1 MILFLQL
8 ENIAKGKNVKVF
20 KDQPILHIVTDSRK
34 ATAAEGAIFFAI
46 KGATHDGHKYL
57 DEVYKKGVRQFVIE
71 HEDNQ
76 FLKHVDVNVI
86 KVRSSLE
93 ALQDIVAFHR
103 SSLSVPVIGITGSNG
118 KTIVKEWLFQFLSGE
133 YKLAK
138 NPGSY
143 NSQLGVPLSVW
154 QLQPH
159 HGMGIFEAGI
169 SLPGEMSKL
178 ARVIR
183 PTIGVFTNL
192 GSAHAEGF
200 SSPQQ
205 KTEEK
210 AKLFETCKVVIYCK
224 DHKTIDETIN
234 RLELPALSWG
244 FSSAAG
250 IQLSG
255 EGRKF
260 AVSFKGVSFKLNLPF
275 EDKASVENCFHCV
288 AVMLYL
294 GYKPKQIQERV
305 QLLQSVPMR
314 LELKEG
320 INQSQ
325 VIDDTYNNDLAG
337 LQISL
342 QFLTHQHQ
350 KKTKRVILSDIL
362 ESGLPEEE
370 LVRQIAALVSQSD
383 VSHFVGIG
391 KVLSAHHKM
400 FPPSSQFYAS
410 TEAFLSAF
418 DLDQI
423 QQEIVLVKGARIF
436 QFERIIGRLQRK
448 VHGTIMEIDLG
459 AVVKNLNF
467 FRTKVSPTTKIMVMV
482 KAFAYGSGS
491 AEIANLLQYHKVDYL
506 GVAYVDEGIELRK
519 NNIATPIMVM
529 NPSEESFGNLLPYQ
543 LEPEVYSFKILQN
556 LVRFLGGRA
565 CKIHVKLDTGMH
577 RLGFGKEDVEE
588 LISILLSHKNLT
600 IGSIFTHLAG
610 ADEQQH
616 DEFSEKQVTQF
627 KAEADK
633 ISNAIGYKPI
643 YHALN
648 SPGILRLP
656 QFQMDMVR
664 LGIGL
669 YGVNP
674 TNDPIDGLSPV
685 ATLKTIVSQ
694 IKKLSPGET
703 IGYGRHGVAQNEMT
717 IGTIAIGY
725 ADGFSRAFS
734 RGVGKV
740 LINGRRAPV
749 VGNVCMDM
757 TMIDL
762 TGIEAKEGD
771 EVIVFGPQLP
781 IQEVALRINTIPYE
795 ILTNTSDRVKRVF
808 VAESI

>member
-244 FSSAAG
+244 FSSTAG